1 MKRNTA
7 WKYLHT
13 LCERF
18 DEAVTSPEKYPI
30 PILRVWLYGSVLTE
44 KPEPGNINLIVE
56 VDSSAYC
63 QTYRS
68 TALSLQE
75 ILKNYHRALARYHTG
90 MVKIRMA
97 DLEVGQGE
105 PGWWF
110 QIHGW
115 PENTPYYLIWQQGM
129 NWKDILAAIQ
139 ADALPYNPT
148 IEAERKRENIEA
160 NGIMKVGP
168 VMRLIRT
175 KYHLMKF
182 IHTGAIYYPLRTRV
196 GFRIHITSDCCPFN
210 LKPFLQGRLTTDLGL
225 LKRTYACVAVIRW
238 VWGAPPGDRTGQ
250 SVNGAEA
257 TILEP
262 FIDSTDARQWVSENM
277 EKLFR
282 EAGMDPIPIQFI
294 AEGA

>member
-1 MKRNTA
+1 MKRSTA

-18 DEAVTSPEKYPI
+18 DESVTSPEKYPI

-44 KPEPGNINLIVE
+44 KPEPKNINLIVE
-56 VDSSAYC
+56 VDSSSYC

-75 ILKNYHRALARYHTG
+75 ILKNYYRSLARYHAG
-90 MVKIRMA
+90 MVKIRMY

-110 QIHGW
+110 QSQVW

-129 NWKDILAAIQ
+129 NWIDVLTAIQ
-139 ADALPYNPT
+139 ADPLPYNPI

-160 NGIMKVGP
+160 NGLMKVEP

-182 IHTGAIYYPLRTRV
+182 IRAGAIYYPLRTRV
-196 GFRIHITSDCCPFN
+196 GFRLYITSDCTPVS
-210 LKPFLQGRLTTDLGL
+210 LKPFLRGRLTTDLGFF
-225 LKRTYACVAVIRW
+225 KRTYACIAVIRW
-238 VWGAPPGDRTGQ
+238 IWSTPSGDGPGQ
-250 SVNGAEA
+250 SVTGAEA
-257 TILEP
+257 SMLEP
-262 FIDSTDARQWVSENM
+262 FINSTDARQWVSENM

-282 EAGMDPIPIQFI
+282 EAGMDPIPIRFI
-294 AEGA
+294 AEGT